1 MVGRCRRTGK
11 REHKHFI
18 VERSRVVN
26 EACGLL
32 PPPFSSCIPRAL
44 ASTLFPLPSPTTPF
58 PAVSSLSRSPSLSPL
73 ATLSPTTQL
82 GVYLMCVCICA
93 FFPPSQCIAA
103 ANNVAMYVYPS
114 SFVSLD
120 VPTTRGAQPP
130 VYIPV
135 LYARQLLRRDTR
147 IGRTTNQKRG
157 RSSVSGTANPIE
169 TVFQPTTNM

>member
-1 MVGRCRRTGK
+1 M
-11 REHKHFI
+11 
-18 VERSRVVN
+18 N

-120 VPTTRGAQPP
+120 VPPLHAARSHRYIYRYYTRDSCYVATHGSAGRRIKSAADRSFPAWLIRSKRFSNRRRICNRYPRVVRSKFGQRRI
-130 VYIPV
+130 YI
-135 LYARQLLRRDTR
+135 
-147 IGRTTNQKRG
+147 
-157 RSSVSGTANPIE
+157 
-169 TVFQPTTNM
+169 